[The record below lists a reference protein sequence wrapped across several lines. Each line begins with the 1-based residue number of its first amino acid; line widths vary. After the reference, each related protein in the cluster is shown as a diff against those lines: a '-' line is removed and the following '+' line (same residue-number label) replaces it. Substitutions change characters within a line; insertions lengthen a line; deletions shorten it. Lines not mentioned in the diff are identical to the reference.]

1 MQISLRQCKILV
13 WVVALV
19 ATQLAKY
26 SKWFVENCYFRV
38 LLDHFEG
45 LLTVER
51 ISIAQLVEVKDQAK
65 INDETIFNKKS
76 TLTSLI

>member
-13 WVVALV
+13 WVVALF

-26 SKWFVENCYFRV
+26 SKWFVENCYFGV

-51 ISIAQLVEVKDQAK
+51 ISIVQLVEVKDQAK